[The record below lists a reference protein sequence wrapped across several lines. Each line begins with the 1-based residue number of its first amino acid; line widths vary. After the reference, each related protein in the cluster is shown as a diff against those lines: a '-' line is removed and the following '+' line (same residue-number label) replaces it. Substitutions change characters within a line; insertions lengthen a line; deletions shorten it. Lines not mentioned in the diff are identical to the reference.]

1 MNSEVQSKGNFSLI
15 KYSQCWEDTYL
26 VLNTLEIKPGD
37 ICLSIAA
44 AGDNSLSLLTQS
56 PKKVIA
62 IDLNPCQLALL
73 QLKVAAIKELDY
85 DQFITLFG
93 YNQNTESRIELYL
106 KIENKLDNRTKKFW
120 SQNLHLINKGIA
132 DCGQLEYYFRLFRK
146 GILPLIHSKGLTR
159 NLFTKRSK
167 QKRAD
172 FFFNRWNTRSW
183 RLISKIFFSRYTL
196 EKLGRDQSFFDYA
209 KRSLSSQIAS
219 RLKDALVNQEPA
231 KNPYLHWI
239 LLGRYDFENNI
250 VPHWLEPQNFRTIKE
265 NIDRLEIEQNSLES
279 YLSNYKGQAIDCFNL
294 SDIFEYMSEDNFAT
308 CLTLIA
314 SKASDGARLAYFNM
328 LVDRMG
334 HTYQF
339 EESSVNK
346 SNQTF
351 FYSRF
356 ISERIIK
363 GKAA

>member
-15 KYSQCWEDTYL
+15 KYSQCWEDTNL
-26 VLNTLEIKPGD
+26 VLNTLDIKPGD

-44 AGDNSLSLLTQS
+44 AGDNSLSLLTRS

-73 QLKVAAIKELDY
+73 QLKVKAIKELDY
-85 DQFITLFG
+85 DQFVTLFG
-93 YNQNTESRIELYL
+93 YDQNIESRIGLYL
-106 KIENKLDNRTKKFW
+106 KIEQKLDSKTREFW
-120 SQNLHLINKGIA
+120 SQNLSLINSGIA

-146 GILPLIHSKGLTR
+146 RVLPLIHSRSLTR
-159 NLFTKRSK
+159 KLFTKRSK

-183 RLISKIFFSRYTL
+183 RLFSKIFFSRYTL
-196 EKLGRDQSFFDYA
+196 EKFGRDQAFFDYA
-209 KRSLSSQIAS
+209 KTSLSSQIAS
-219 RLKDALVNQEPA
+219 RLKDALVNQDPA

-250 VPHWLEPQNFRTIKE
+250 VPHWLEPQNFQCIKA

-294 SDIFEYMSEDNFAT
+294 SDIFEYMSEDNFYT
-308 CLTLIA
+308 CLALIE

-328 LVDRMG
+328 LVDRIAR
-334 HTYQF
+334 TNQL
-339 EESSVNK
+339 EECSIKK

-356 ISERIIK
+356 ISKRIIK
-363 GKAA
+363 GRAA